1 MSNALSNPSK
11 VQTVFTRRD
20 LNQKSRD
27 LLSRMQAYL
36 KGFDA
41 REPQYMPRRK
51 ITPIGAALLMHRE
64 IEALD
69 AKRYQLDVDVEALD
83 DMEIDVK
90 RGEA

>member
-27 LLSRMQAYL
+27 LLSRTQAYL

-51 ITPIGAALLMHRE
+51 ITKIGEALLMHRE
-64 IEALD
+64 IERMD
-69 AKRYQLDVDVEALD
+69 AKKYHVDIDVEALD

>member
-1 MSNALSNPSK
+1 MSNALSTQNKP
-11 VQTVFTRRD
+11 QTVFTRRD

-51 ITPIGAALLMHRE
+51 ITAIGAALLMHRE
-64 IEALD
+64 IERMD
-69 AKRYQLDVDVEALD
+69 AKKYHVDIDVEALD